1 MGQAIIGHSIRHE
14 IRFGL
19 DFLATIAHGYAHS
32 TVFKHRNVYLGI
44 TKGNGV
50 LNPAT
55 DMLQQ
60 FINGMSLG
68 NAPHPQVTK
77 QGRFPDTTPGSR
89 LEVREGFLGCQEV
102 IVAFQDEAVRK

>member
-1 MGQAIIGHSIRHE
+1 MHHASNQSQPLERMGQAIIGHSIRHE
-14 IRFGL
+14 ISFGL

-55 DMLQQ
+55 DMLQH
-60 FINGMSLG
+60 FINDMGLLG
-68 NAPHPQVTK
+68 
-77 QGRFPDTTPGSR
+77 
-89 LEVREGFLGCQEV
+89 VRCF
-102 IVAFQDEAVRK
+102 